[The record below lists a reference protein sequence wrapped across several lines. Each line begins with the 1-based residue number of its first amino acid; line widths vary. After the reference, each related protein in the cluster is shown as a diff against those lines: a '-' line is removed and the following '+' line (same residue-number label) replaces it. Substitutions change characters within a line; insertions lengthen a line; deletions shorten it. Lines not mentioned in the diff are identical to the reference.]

1 MTSRSLGHR
10 APLLWL
16 ALPMMA
22 GLAMGKAT
30 AVGAAI
36 PWLLGG
42 ALVVAA
48 AAGFARRRAPGGW
61 APMLCA
67 AMILAGMASYALHRS
82 RLTAW
87 ETLPPR
93 EARLSL
99 RIDRV
104 FPSIDARKA
113 AGLATIRH
121 TDAHLR
127 DLVGQRVYFS
137 LALRPGTAPPLRSAE
152 VAAVGV
158 IETLP
163 RDPAADTFDGYLAS
177 AGINFRFTR
186 GRELMEEKAP
196 TAYRRFCAR
205 TADRFSAILGAGVK
219 TKRPE
224 LTAVL
229 RAMLLG
235 QQHELS
241 DEQKTLFR
249 QSGTMHVF
257 SISGLHIAVIA
268 VGLQSLLLLLRLPRV
283 ARFGVGLAALWLYVD
298 VTGGSPSAVRAFVMV
313 ALFQATLVLRR
324 PGNPVSALAAA
335 ALVVVLAEPLQV
347 FSASFQM
354 SYGIVAALLLLGLP
368 LADRWLAAWSPFA
381 DLPKV
386 TWTWIHHGIA
396 MLWRGFVA
404 AMAIGLAATLVSA
417 ISGVFFF
424 HLFTPGALLAN
435 LVLIPSSS
443 LVIVFGFVS
452 LLCGLIGFTAG
463 AVLANHAAVLLLWG
477 IEAGI
482 REFVTLPAMWFPAHF
497 VAPWIGPVALTAL
510 LAVVV
515 AGYATGWRGWS
526 RGYWAPFAVV
536 AAAFALG
543 VRFGA

>member
-1 MTSRSLGHR
+1 
-10 APLLWL
+10 
-16 ALPMMA
+16 
-22 GLAMGKAT
+22 
-30 AVGAAI
+30 
-36 PWLLGG
+36 
-42 ALVVAA
+42 
-48 AAGFARRRAPGGW
+48 
-61 APMLCA
+61 
-67 AMILAGMASYALHRS
+67 
-82 RLTAW
+82 
-87 ETLPPR
+87 
-93 EARLSL
+93 
-99 RIDRV
+99 
-104 FPSIDARKA
+104 
-113 AGLATIRH
+113 
-121 TDAHLR
+121 
-127 DLVGQRVYFS
+127 
-137 LALRPGTAPPLRSAE
+137 
-152 VAAVGV
+152 
-158 IETLP
+158 
-163 RDPAADTFDGYLAS
+163 
-177 AGINFRFTR
+177 
-186 GRELMEEKAP
+186 MEEKAP
-196 TAYRRFCAR
+196 TAYRRFCAQ

-381 DLPKV
+381 DLPQV

-435 LVLIPSSS
+435 LVLIPASS

-536 AAAFALG
+536 VAAFVLG